1 MNEYLTISSIVVFVF
16 SLWIAHLIMRINGM
30 KYAISE
36 LNSRIISLEN
46 CVRYLEREIVRLQE
60 NKEKSNEE
68 RL

>member
-1 MNEYLTISSIVVFVF
+1 MNEYLTISSIVVFIF
-16 SLWIAHLIMRINGM
+16 SLWIGHLITSINGM

-46 CVRYLEREIVRLQE
+46 CARYLEREIVRLQE
-60 NKEKSNEE
+60 NKEETNEE